1 VPAPSDPATPSGTS
15 ATPQGWWPVIVA
27 ALAFSI
33 PFHLMIALWL
43 SGVVGEPT
51 GSTEP
56 AVLATVETA
65 EVGQPQDTPPVPDP
79 VQQPPVPMPPSVAS
93 EPDPAW
99 LAVPSEPASVAI
111 DPQVTRPVEAVPSM
125 APGMAAVGV
134 AASNPTQASAA
145 FFGTRAKGNRFAFVV
160 DKSRSMQGRRMEQA
174 VGEVVRSVRALPD
187 FAEFRVCFFDTG
199 MIMFPERGFR
209 KARAE
214 PVAQLATWVQG
225 VRPQGGTTPQPAFE
239 RLMSDAAAP
248 DAIFF
253 MTDGEIP
260 AEDPAWIIRRV
271 QSRLGMV
278 PVHCVAF
285 GDERAVP
292 QLQEIARQTGGQ
304 FRFVPEGGP

>member
-1 VPAPSDPATPSGTS
+1 MPSGTS
-15 ATPQGWWPVIVA
+15 VTPTDWWPVVVA

-33 PFHLMIALWL
+33 PFHLAIALWL

-65 EVGQPQDTPPVPDP
+65 EVGQAPDTPPAPEPVP
-79 VQQPPVPMPPSVAS
+79 QPPTPMPQPVAS

-99 LAVPSEPASVAI
+99 QVMPSEPAVAAI
-111 DPQVTRPVEAVPSM
+111 DPQAVQSIEPMPSM
-125 APGMAAVGV
+125 APGLAALG
-134 AASNPTQASAA
+134 AASATPPQASAA

-160 DKSRSMQGRRMEQA
+160 DKSGSMQGGRMEQA

-199 MIMFPERGFR
+199 MATFPDRGFR

-225 VRPQGGTTPQPAFE
+225 VRPHGGTTPRPAFE
-239 RLMSDAAAP
+239 RIMSDAAPP

-253 MTDGEIP
+253 MTDGQIP

-292 QLQEIARQTGGQ
+292 QLQEIAWQTGGQ
-304 FRFVPEGGP
+304 FRFVPGAGR